1 MIIDARNLNQ
11 NAQQNKTLPT
21 VEQKQAKELVLQL
34 DKKHTNPNNE
44 GIKVMTPLDNA
55 AKGSKTDTL
64 DLSRTG
70 YYNLR
75 ETKLEFACDMEYTKD
90 TALTNAWVNSQ
101 NAMFK
106 RFGNSGKISDK
117 TVIGMGKNEFA
128 EYMKTHELDKEINW
142 QSVNMQVWGSCDY
155 DSFTKFTDHVSAL
168 YASLEDRIMTDFEG
182 GEQAEQLEKLN
193 TVYDKTVNE
202 VVENIVG
209 KTERSFS
216 NLGTALPEGKL
227 EKSIRQVVNDKVDT
241 YRRFIAKNEDYAE
254 IKNTDDKWMTRD
266 IGFMANALKSACQ
279 QSNMEMTEELW
290 SENDILVLGIFG
302 SMYSDAASEGLA
314 NLQVIRANDEEN
326 LGLDM
331 SIRWLKDQKVLST
344 FDPDEEIKTLCGKL
358 FENYAGTLIKNA
370 DNAIKIIQKNAEEA
384 EGADSSRFLP
394 VDKKAVYYVLN
405 MMKESYKDSCDEKT
419 AIVKTSAFARN
430 EFLKKAEDS
439 NLWRYNNRYKS
450 NAKSYWENFY
460 NKDSQNSLSSMKN
473 ILEKWESFDDAVS
486 SKDMYKLFK
495 HIGYGIS

>member
-11 NAQQNKTLPT
+11 NAQQNKTLFT
-21 VEQKQAKELVLQL
+21 VEQEQAKKLVCLL

-44 GIKVMTPLDNA
+44 EIKVMAPLDSA
-55 AKGSKTDTL
+55 AKSSHTDTL

-70 YYNLR
+70 YYNLQ

-106 RFGNSGKISDK
+106 LFGNSGKVSDES
-117 TVIGMGKNEFA
+117 VIGMGKDEFA

-142 QSVNMQVWGSCDY
+142 NSVNMQVWGSCDY

-168 YASLEDRIMTDFEG
+168 YTSLEDRIMTDFEG

-193 TVYDKTVNE
+193 AVYDKAINE
-202 VVENIVG
+202 VLENIVE
-209 KTERSFS
+209 KTEQSFS
-216 NLGTALPEGKL
+216 GLGAALPEGKL
-227 EKSIRQVVNDKVDT
+227 EKSIRQVVNGKVDA
-241 YRRFIAKNEDYAE
+241 YRSFIAKNKDYAE
-254 IKNTDDKWMTRD
+254 IENTDDKWMARD
-266 IGFMANALKSACQ
+266 IGFMANALKSAYQ
-279 QSNMEMTEELW
+279 PSNTETTEELW
-290 SENDILVLGIFG
+290 SENDILVLGMFG

-314 NLQVIRANDEEN
+314 NLQVLRANDEEN
-326 LGLDM
+326 LGLEV
-331 SIRWLKDQKVLST
+331 STRWLKDQKVLST
-344 FDPDEEIKTLCGKL
+344 FDPNEEIKTLCGKL
-358 FENYAGTLIKNA
+358 FENYVENLIKNA

-394 VDKKAVYYVLN
+394 IDKKAVYSVLDV
-405 MMKESYKDSCDEKT
+405 MKESYKDSGDEKT
-419 AIVKTSAFARN
+419 AIVKTSAFARS
-430 EFLKKAEDS
+430 EFLKKADDS
-439 NLWRYNNRYKS
+439 NLWRYNNEYKS
-450 NAKSYWENFY
+450 NAKNYWENFY

-473 ILEKWESFDDAVS
+473 ILEKWESFNDAVS

-495 HIGYGIS
+495 HIGYGNS